1 MTSVPDTRRLR
12 VNRIDIAN
20 GELRSSQGA
29 DIWQVAGDI
38 KVSGLWDGVIPLML
52 EDMQIRASRLGIS
65 PLELLLQRLL
75 MSPMV
80 DVEVIDG

>member
-12 VNRIDIAN
+12 VNMIDIAN
-20 GELRSSQGA
+20 GEFRSSHGA

-38 KVSGLWDGVIPLML
+38 EVSGIWNGVVPLMP
-52 EDMQIRASRLGIS
+52 EDIQIRANRLGIS
-65 PLELLLQRLL
+65 PLEWLRQRLL
-75 MSPMV
+75 LSQVV